1 MLTNLKI
8 LLDSSVLISGLNSSI
23 GASAAIFKLAE
34 KSLIRIITTPYIVA
48 ETKTTIDK
56 KFPKLST
63 DLQNLIQNEII
74 LVKSEPTKSYLHKA
88 FSLIGDINDVPILAA
103 AMHLKVDYLV
113 TLDKKHF
120 ITDPQISDKS
130 KIKIITPGQF
140 MKIYRSM

>member
-1 MLTNLKI
+1 MQW
-8 LLDSSVLISGLNSSI
+8 LIGLVAGI
-23 GASAAIFKLAE
+23 FAIKN
-34 KSLIRIITTPYIVA
+34 Y
-48 ETKTTIDK
+48 K

-120 ITDPQISDKS
+120 ITDPQIPDKS